1 MDWIEGQGSIFVWIL
16 AALIVHIVLAGLETA
31 SMRWVPSLSRIKF
44 TFWALFVWLV
54 PIIGIAVARSSL
66 KLPKTKGDIH
76 PDTSR
81 DHIQV
86 FDD

>member
-1 MDWIEGQGSIFVWIL
+1 MTWIEGQDSVFVWLL
-16 AALIVHIVLAGLETA
+16 AALIIHIVLAGFETA
-31 SMRWVPSLSRIKF
+31 SMRWVPSLSRSKF
-44 TFWALFVWLV
+44 ILWVLFVWLV
-54 PIIGIAVARSSL
+54 PIIGIAVARGSL
-66 KLPKTKGDIH
+66 RLARTKGDGH